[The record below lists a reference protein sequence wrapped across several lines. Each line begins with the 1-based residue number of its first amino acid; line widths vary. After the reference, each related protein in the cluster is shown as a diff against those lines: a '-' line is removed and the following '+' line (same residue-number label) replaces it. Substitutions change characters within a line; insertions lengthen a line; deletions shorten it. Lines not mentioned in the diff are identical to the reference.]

1 MIRRDKARIVCER
14 VAARI
19 RQVSAVG
26 LGNWD
31 LAFELVAEPSDAFMD
46 ALREWEAKDCPTTRS
61 KLEATS
67 TDLALAPKLGPLG
80 LQVFELIRVLGE
92 GSDGGEVRR
101 CRTVQAPMW
110 SEVIVL
116 LLPAPERALGVVQ
129 IDMPV
134 LR

>member
-67 TDLALAPKLGPLG
+67 TDLISTWADAARQWEDAGRPSLDKTDVEEVEAGVGAL
-80 LQVFELIRVLGE
+80 V
-92 GSDGGEVRR
+92 S
-101 CRTVQAPMW
+101 
-110 SEVIVL
+110 
-116 LLPAPERALGVVQ
+116 
-129 IDMPV
+129 
-134 LR
+134 

>member
-1 MIRRDKARIVCER
+1 MSRFACFL
-14 VAARI
+14 VAT
-19 RQVSAVG
+19 VFLSACDIAD
-26 LGNWD
+26 D
-31 LAFELVAEPSDAFMD
+31 LAGLEEDDHAGDEQLDVSGVWTATLDGTVDRPPIVVPPTVLVQRP
-46 ALREWEAKDCPTTRS
+46 P
-61 KLEATS
+61 
-67 TDLALAPKLGPLG
+67 ALAPKLGPLG